1 MDIEKTIQ
9 FLMDNAAAHDARL
22 AEIERNSLI
31 LQRAMLGL
39 TEHQGSLQSALERTE
54 KQIAE
59 TQKALRELGEKTDER
74 IAKLVSAIA
83 KLSDQRPNGR
93 PN

>member
-1 MDIEKTIQ
+1 MDVEKTIQ
-9 FLMDNAAAHDARL
+9 FLMGNAAGHDARL

-39 TEHQGSLQSALERTE
+39 TEHQGSLQSAFERTE

-74 IAKLVSAIA
+74 IAQLVLAIT
-83 KLSDQRPNGR
+83 KLSEHRPNGK